1 MSPSLPLLVV
11 ATRNS
16 HKTAEIRTML
26 HGQWEVKDLS
36 DFPTAPAVD
45 ETGVTFTENATL
57 KAISASRCIP
67 GIVLADDS
75 GLEVDILGG
84 RPGVWSSSFGGEEG
98 NHELNNKHMIAELA
112 KAGVSAG
119 DKPSARFKCV
129 MILAKEGKVLA
140 EFAGCVEGSML
151 TELTGSGGFGYDPLF
166 VPEGYEMSFAEL
178 PMEVKNSMSHRGR
191 ALAQVIEWM
200 KAQVN

>member
-1 MSPSLPLLVV
+1 
-11 ATRNS
+11 
-16 HKTAEIRTML
+16 ML

-67 GIVLADDS
+67 GIILADDS

-98 NHELNNKHMIAELA
+98 NHELNNKHMIAELK